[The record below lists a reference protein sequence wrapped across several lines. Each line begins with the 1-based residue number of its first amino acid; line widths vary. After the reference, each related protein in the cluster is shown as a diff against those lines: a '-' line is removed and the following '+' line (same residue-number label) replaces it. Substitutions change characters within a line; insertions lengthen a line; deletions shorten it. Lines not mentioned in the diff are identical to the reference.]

1 MSQAYISVRDEYKPC
16 GQTRFLLIA
25 ESPPA
30 SGGYFYF
37 DKATGRDNLFR
48 ETMKALALFP
58 ENGRKM
64 QKDFDKV
71 PLLKEFQSRGF
82 FVVDASYSPVDKI
95 PKSRERKRI
104 IIRDIPRLVNETMK
118 LNPEK
123 IIIIKKSIFEPA
135 RKALE
140 QAGFS
145 EKILNKAPLPFPS
158 HGHQRTYRMRLRELV
173 ESTR

>member
-1 MSQAYISVRDEYKPC
+1 MSQVYVPARDKYKPC
-16 GQTRFLLIA
+16 GKTRFLLIA

-37 DKATGRDNLFR
+37 HKSTGRDSLFR
-48 ETMKALALFP
+48 ETMKALTLFP
-58 ENGRKM
+58 ENGKM

-82 FVVDASYSPVDKI
+82 FLVDASYSPVNKI
-95 PKSRERKRI
+95 PKSNERKRAV
-104 IIRDIPRLVNETMK
+104 IRDIPRLVVETMK

-123 IIIIKKSIFEPA
+123 IIIVKRSIFDPI

-140 QAGFS
+140 QAGFG

-158 HGHQRTYRMRLRELV
+158 HGHQGTYRKRLRELV
-173 ESTR
+173 ESSC